1 MRQILIIIAGLLV
14 STSLVLAEE
23 TASIPTLVLHRGDA
37 VRATIEINPAAGSYV
52 IATLTPEKQAELTRF
67 TKGNLGKKARLVVG
81 EKVIVESVI
90 REEVTGPV
98 LQFPAES
105 PEFALE
111 TVSILFGKSQK

>member
-14 STSLVLAEE
+14 SASLVRAEP
-23 TASIPTLVLHRGDA
+23 ASIPTLVLHPGDA
-37 VRATIEINPAAGSYV
+37 TRATIEINPASGSYV
-52 IATLTPEKQAELTRF
+52 ITTLTPRKQAELNRF
-67 TKGNLGKKARLVVG
+67 TKTNLGKNARLVVG

-105 PEFALE
+105 PESALE
-111 TVSILFGKSQK
+111 TVKILFVKQKK

>member
-14 STSLVLAEE
+14 STSLVLAEP
-23 TASIPTLVLHRGDA
+23 ASTPTLVLHKGDA
-37 VRATIEINPAAGSYV
+37 VRATIEINPESGSYV
-52 IATLTPEKQAELTRF
+52 ITTLTPQKQAELTRF
-67 TKGNLGKKARLVVG
+67 TRENRGKKARLVVG

-105 PEFALE
+105 AESALE
-111 TVSILFGKSQK
+111 TVEILFGKPAD

>member
-14 STSLVLAEE
+14 SASLVRAESE
-23 TASIPTLVLHRGDA
+23 SIPTLVLNRGDA
-37 VRATIEINPAAGSYV
+37 SRATIEINPASGSYV
-52 IATLTPEKQAELTRF
+52 ITTLTPQKQAELNRF
-67 TKGNLGKKARLVVG
+67 TKANLGKKARLVVG

-105 PEFALE
+105 PESALE
-111 TVSILFGKSQK
+111 TVWTLFGNQPK